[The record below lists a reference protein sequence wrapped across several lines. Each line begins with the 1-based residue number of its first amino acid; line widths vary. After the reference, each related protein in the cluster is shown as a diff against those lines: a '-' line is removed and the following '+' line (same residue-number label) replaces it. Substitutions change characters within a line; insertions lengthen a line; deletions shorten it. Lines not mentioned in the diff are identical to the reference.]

1 MHAQKPMPPLRRQAG
16 GAERAGGRLAALA
29 KPRNA
34 QEQESKKFPTKFVM
48 PAGLAARLGKDWDF
62 IDKDDKVCRHRLG
75 EFKESETPA
84 PVGPSLPNFCI
95 LAVVHRASSQQP
107 ATQEKRRHRGLWD

>member
-1 MHAQKPMPPLRRQAG
+1 MADVMTDRPRSIDPYRPSSGRRKISSARPLRWQAG
-16 GAERAGGRLAALA
+16 VVERAGGWLVVLA

-48 PAGLAARLGKDWDF
+48 PVGLAARLGKDWDF
-62 IDKDDKVCRHRLG
+62 IDKDDKACRHRLG

-84 PVGPSLPNFCI
+84 PVGPSLPTF
-95 LAVVHRASSQQP
+95 LSWP
-107 ATQEKRRHRGLWD
+107 